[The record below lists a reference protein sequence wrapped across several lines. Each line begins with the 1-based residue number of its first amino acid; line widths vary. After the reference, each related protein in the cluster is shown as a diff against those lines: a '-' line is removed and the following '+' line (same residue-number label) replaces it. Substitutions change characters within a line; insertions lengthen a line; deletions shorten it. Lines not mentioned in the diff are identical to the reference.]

1 MKQLTKA
8 IEPVAWAVFLA
19 GVVVLAGCPR
29 SAPPEK
35 EAGQRQGPSA
45 EATAS
50 RASTSPGGV
59 VSEER
64 ILEHVRISETG
75 PAWSV
80 TRIERCPLVWTR
92 QVLGPADGD
101 DQSQIA
107 GAWQQLT
114 TVLTKAHCSVDRI
127 VRLNVVASSE
137 ETLAAAIQFLDK
149 VFRPGL
155 EPAVTYVVSPLPRK
169 GVKIGLDAVAVPG
182 EDVDVVN
189 RWESE
194 NLDGLNLTDAIVT
207 PAGGLVFF
215 SGQPDK
221 SPLPQA
227 AANALHG
234 LLETAQGLQVSQED
248 ILQLRVFV
256 QTATEAAQ
264 VFQEI
269 EKAFSGKAIPPVV
282 YTEWIA
288 SAPVEIE
295 MVARLPEKAVEG
307 SAPLR
312 FYNPPSVKPSP
323 TFTRVVLVQTDRVIF
338 LPGLVSRQ
346 AGPADAQA
354 ADVFK
359 QLGDLLGNQGSD
371 WQHLAKATYFVT
383 DKDASAAIDAI
394 RPKFFAPDRPPAASK
409 VTVHSVGWKD
419 RSLSVDMIAVPVRP
433 GM

>member
-1 MKQLTKA
+1 MRQLTKA
-8 IEPVAWAVFLA
+8 IQPVGWVALLVAVA
-19 GVVVLAGCPR
+19 TLAGCSR
-29 SAPPEK
+29 SAPPGK
-35 EAGQRQGPSA
+35 EAGERKAESSESTPSA
-45 EATAS
+45 AS
-50 RASTSPGGV
+50 ASTSALL
-59 VSEER
+59 SEHR
-64 ILEHVRISETG
+64 ILEHIRISEAG

-80 TRIERCPLVWTR
+80 TRTEGCPLVFTR
-92 QVLGPADGD
+92 QVFGPPDGD

-107 GAWQQLT
+107 GAWQRLT
-114 TVLTKAHCSVDRI
+114 SVLTKAHCNVDRI
-127 VRLNVVASSE
+127 VRLNVVASTE
-137 ETLAAAIQFLDK
+137 ETLATAFQFLAK

-155 EPAVTYVVSPLPRK
+155 EPAVTYVVSPLPLK

-182 EDVDVVN
+182 EDVDAVN
-189 RWESE
+189 RWEAESP
-194 NLDGLNLTDAIVT
+194 DGLNRTDAAVT

-227 AANALHG
+227 AANALRG
-234 LLETAQGLQVSQED
+234 LLETAQALQLSAGD

-256 QTATEAAQ
+256 QPATEAAQ

-295 MVARLPEKAVEG
+295 MVARLSEKAVEG

-312 FYNPPSVKPSP
+312 FYNPPGVKPSP
-323 TFTRVVLVQTDRVIF
+323 AFTRVVLVQTDRLVF
-338 LPGLVSRQ
+338 LPGLVARE

-354 ADVFK
+354 ANIFK
-359 QLGDLLGNQGSD
+359 QLGDLLGAQGSD
-371 WQHLAKATYFVT
+371 WRHLAKATYFVT
-383 DKDASAAIDAI
+383 DKDASSAIDAI

-409 VTVHSVGWKD
+409 VTVHGVGWKD
-419 RSLSVDMIAVPVRP
+419 RSLSVDMIAVPV
-433 GM
+433 GG